1 MHCAEAAPA
10 LHRLEVRSPPRP
22 ACRPAVSAP
31 PCAGRGAAL
40 ALTEA
45 KGRPAAR
52 LLCAPPTH
60 TSRLPGVRPTA
71 SERAHTGPARPRRP
85 LPGSHAARLRPH
97 RPRPTAHAPRLRR
110 LPPARVPPAR
120 LHTAARSCTQRA
132 DEAPAVAADRSL
144 SGRSRLRCSRP
155 AEPGLFRAKR
165 ARGAAG
171 PHAAALSRPLQ
182 PGGQRSHGTTE
193 DRGSRQSA
201 SMSARPA
208 RPYRRRRAHA
218 AAQRRSGLKRRSL
231 TAALAKRRAACR
243 VNCVTVRIK

>member
-1 MHCAEAAPA
+1 M
-10 LHRLEVRSPPRP
+10 RLSPPFMAGP
-22 ACRPAVSAP
+22 FAP
-31 PCAGRGAAL
+31 QPGCSECPQAASL
-40 ALTEA
+40 
-45 KGRPAAR
+45 
-52 LLCAPPTH
+52 
-60 TSRLPGVRPTA
+60 RPTA
-71 SERAHTGPARPRRP
+71 SERAH
-85 LPGSHAARLRPH
+85 
-97 RPRPTAHAPRLRR
+97 RPRPTQPAAPGLAGG
-110 LPPARVPPAR
+110 PPASAPAARPLAPHGSAGCRQRGCR
-120 LHTAARSCTQRA
+120 LLASTASRSCTQRA
-132 DEAPAVAADRSL
+132 DEAPEVAADRSL
-144 SGRSRLRCSRP
+144 SGRCRRQCSRP

-171 PHAAALSRPLQ
+171 PHAAAPSRPLQ
-182 PGGQRSHGTTE
+182 PGGHRSHGTTE

>member
-1 MHCAEAAPA
+1 MLPDFDNPRSWGRGGAHTASDGQARAPA
-10 LHRLEVRSPPRP
+10 RAAFPSADRQR
-22 ACRPAVSAP
+22 ASAP
-31 PCAGRGAAL
+31 NPDPAGRSQ
-40 ALTEA
+40 T
-45 KGRPAAR
+45 
-52 LLCAPPTH
+52 
-60 TSRLPGVRPTA
+60 
-71 SERAHTGPARPRRP
+71 ARPR
-85 LPGSHAARLRPH
+85 
-97 RPRPTAHAPRLRR
+97 PRPPAHAPRLRR

-120 LHTAARSCTQRA
+120 LHTASRSCTQQA
-132 DEAPAVAADRSL
+132 GEAPAVAADRSR
-144 SGRSRLRCSRP
+144 SGRCRLRSQRP
-155 AEPGLFRAKR
+155 AEPDLFRAKR

-243 VNCVTVRIK
+243 VNCVTVRVK

>member
-1 MHCAEAAPA
+1 MRLRPPFMAGPFAPQPGCSECPQAAS
-10 LHRLEVRSPPRP
+10 L
-22 ACRPAVSAP
+22 
-31 PCAGRGAAL
+31 
-40 ALTEA
+40 
-45 KGRPAAR
+45 
-52 LLCAPPTH
+52 
-60 TSRLPGVRPTA
+60 RPTA
-71 SERAHTGPARPRRP
+71 SERAH
-85 LPGSHAARLRPH
+85 
-97 RPRPTAHAPRLRR
+97 RPRPTQPAAPGLAGG
-110 LPPARVPPAR
+110 PPASAPAARPLAPHGSAGCRQRGCR
-120 LHTAARSCTQRA
+120 LASTASRSCTQRA
-132 DEAPAVAADRSL
+132 AEAPAVAADRSL
-144 SGRSRLRCSRP
+144 SGLSRLRCSRP

-243 VNCVTVRIK
+243 VNCVTVRLN